1 MLEDKQL
8 KLVNDLLNYE
18 LEYEH
23 YELKDM
29 YNSESEAFD
38 YILETVQ
45 SEKGINIV
53 SNYLRDDVENFRFL
67 YNENP
72 EDERNKEMYERSLK
86 LFKEVIDYKRDFKK
100 MEIGKII

>member
-86 LFKEVIDYKRDFKK
+86 LFK
-100 MEIGKII
+100 

>member
-29 YNSESEAFD
+29 YNYESEAFD

-45 SEKGINIV
+45 SEKGINTV
-53 SNYLRDDVENFRFL
+53 VNYLRDDVENFRFL

-72 EDERNKEMYERSLK
+72 EDERNKEMYEKSLK
-86 LFKEVIDYKRDFKK
+86 LFKDVINYKRDFKK
-100 MEIGKII
+100 MEIGRVI